1 MDGPSIID
9 HLETD
14 CFCWLNVQCFS
25 VKKQKQSVFYVIF
38 LPTHAGE
45 MTAAPALGADRVRVA
60 VRVRPFSQVSGAA
73 PSPCD
78 TRTVTFTGTFLVL
91 ELVFKLLVI
100 YGVFNLFK

>member
-14 CFCWLNVQCFS
+14 CFCWLNVQCFR
-25 VKKQKQSVFYVIF
+25 VKHKQSVFYVIF
-38 LPTHAGE
+38 LPTHTGK
-45 MTAAPALGADRVRVA
+45 MTAAPAPGADRVRVA

-73 PSPCD
+73 PLPCG
-78 TRTVTFTGTFLVL
+78 TRTATLTLTFLVL

-100 YGVFNLFK
+100 YGVLNLFK